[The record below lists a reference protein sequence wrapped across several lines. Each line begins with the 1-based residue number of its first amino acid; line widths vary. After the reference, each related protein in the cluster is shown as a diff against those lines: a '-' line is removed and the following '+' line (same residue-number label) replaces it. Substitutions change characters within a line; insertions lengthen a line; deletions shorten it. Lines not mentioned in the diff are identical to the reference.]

1 MAAWSLLVGNTV
13 SGKVEGKDYVDFYM
27 ENGTVK
33 SLHESELSTG
43 KWSLEGGKVCF
54 VYPKEDKECYA
65 VEVSGDD
72 VSFTDKSG
80 SGLRMKLLKGNPKN
94 L

>member
-1 MAAWSLLVGNTV
+1 MRYEPAAPWG
-13 SGKVEGKDYVDFYM
+13 SGTS
-27 ENGTVK
+27 NCTT
-33 SLHESELSTG
+33 TG

-80 SGLRMKLLKGNPKN
+80 SGMRMKLLKGNPKN